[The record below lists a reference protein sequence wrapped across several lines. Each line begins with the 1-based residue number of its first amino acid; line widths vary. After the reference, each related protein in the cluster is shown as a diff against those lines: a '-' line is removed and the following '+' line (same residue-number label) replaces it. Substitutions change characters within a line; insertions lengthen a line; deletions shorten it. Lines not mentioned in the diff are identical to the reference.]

1 MKKLSLLFALVFSSI
16 IVNAQDEDLFGS
28 TKQESRKGV
37 IFGVHGNFDNPAAD
51 MADRFGISYRVGAT
65 IHYKTKTNW
74 IIGPKVEF
82 ILGSKIKEDSFMH
95 NITDEYGNHLNQ
107 DGTRMGVGLF
117 ERGYMIGVEGGRI
130 FNISKNSSDN
140 GIMALTTV
148 GFMQHKINIFD
159 RDKTI
164 PQLRGDYRKG
174 YDRLTNGFFVEQ
186 YIAYAY
192 FSNNGLIN
200 FNIGFDIAAG
210 FTKMRRDYQ
219 YDLMGADNSTR
230 VDLLFGIRGGWYI
243 PIFKRKS
250 EEFYFE

>member
-1 MKKLSLLFALVFSSI
+1 MGSKNRCNVTHNCSINILSGKEHIRSLESYISNFSHI
-16 IVNAQDEDLFGS
+16 NL
-28 TKQESRKGV
+28 
-37 IFGVHGNFDNPAAD
+37 
-51 MADRFGISYRVGAT
+51 AT
-65 IHYKTKTNW
+65 IIGRYYAMDRDNRWERIQKAYDLLISNNGKEYSNGVEAIEYSYKN
-74 IIGPKVEF
+74 
-82 ILGSKIKEDSFMH
+82 
-95 NITDEYGNHLNQ
+95 NITDEFGNHLNQ

-117 ERGYMIGVEGGRI
+117 ERGYMIGIEGGKI
-130 FNISKNSSDN
+130 FNIAKNNSDN
-140 GIMALTTV
+140 GILALTTF

-159 RDKTI
+159 RDKSI

-174 YDRLTNGFFVEQ
+174 YDRLTNGLFVEQ
-186 YIAYAY
+186 YIGYAY

-219 YDLMGADNSTR
+219 YDLMRGDNSTR

-250 EEFYFE
+250 EEFFFE